1 MMVSLTVR
9 LMKRKWRNN
18 LYFITIGMSVDFKKY
33 NEKMKSIER
42 GIEQIMNDAIKENKE
57 ALEMKKES
65 EGTITELKKELE
77 RYRNARKVT
86 EDMLERQTKEMNNMN
101 KQVSE
106 VENKIYLDT
115 QEEIAKIQEKIE
127 EAKMNSNYAIETN
140 KRIDT
145 LKGLIKDQAMMK
157 GQVY

>member
-1 MMVSLTVR
+1 MVSLTVR

-18 LYFITIGMSVDFKKY
+18 LYFITIRMSVDFKKY

-65 EGTITELKKELE
+65 EGTIMELNKELE

-140 KRIDT
+140 KHIDT
-145 LKGLIKDQAMMK
+145 LKGLLKDQAMMK

>member
-1 MMVSLTVR
+1 MVSLTVR

-127 EAKMNSNYAIETN
+127 EAKMNSSYAIETN

>member
-1 MMVSLTVR
+1 
-9 LMKRKWRNN
+9 MKRKWRNN

-127 EAKMNSNYAIETN
+127 EAKMNSSYAIETN

>member
-1 MMVSLTVR
+1 
-9 LMKRKWRNN
+9 MKRNN

-57 ALEMKKES
+57 ALEMKKKS

-77 RYRNARKVT
+77 R
-86 EDMLERQTKEMNNMN
+86 QIG
-101 KQVSE
+101 E
-106 VENKIYLDT
+106 VENKIYMDT
-115 QEEIAKIQEKIE
+115 RDEMAMIEVKIE

-140 KRIDT
+140 KLIDT
-145 LKGLIKDQAMMK
+145 MKGLIKDQAMMK

>member
-1 MMVSLTVR
+1 MVSLTVR
-9 LMKRKWRNN
+9 LMKRKLRNN
-18 LYFITIGMSVDFKKY
+18 LYFITIRMSVDFKKY

-77 RYRNARKVT
+77 RYKNARKVT

-140 KRIDT
+140 KRIGT
-145 LKGLIKDQAMMK
+145 LKGLLKDQAMMK

>member
-1 MMVSLTVR
+1 MVSLTVR

>member
-1 MMVSLTVR
+1 MVSLTVR

-65 EGTITELKKELE
+65 EGTIMELNKELE

-115 QEEIAKIQEKIE
+115 QEEISKIQEKIE

-145 LKGLIKDQAMMK
+145 LKGLIKDQALMK

>member
-1 MMVSLTVR
+1 MVSLTVR
-9 LMKRKWRNN
+9 LMKRKLRNN
-18 LYFITIGMSVDFKKY
+18 LYFITIRMSVDFKKY

-77 RYRNARKVT
+77 RYKNARKVT

-145 LKGLIKDQAMMK
+145 LKGLLKDQAMMK

>member
-1 MMVSLTVR
+1 MVSLTVR
-9 LMKRKWRNN
+9 LMKRKLRNN
-18 LYFITIGMSVDFKKY
+18 LYFITIRMSVDFKKY

-65 EGTITELKKELE
+65 EGTIMELKKELE
-77 RYRNARKVT
+77 RYKNARKVT

-145 LKGLIKDQAMMK
+145 LKGLLKDQAMMK

>member
-1 MMVSLTVR
+1 MVSLTVR
-9 LMKRKWRNN
+9 LMKRKLRNN
-18 LYFITIGMSVDFKKY
+18 LYFITIRMSVDFKKY

-77 RYRNARKVT
+77 RYKNARKVT

-127 EAKMNSNYAIETN
+127 EAKMNSSYAIETN

-145 LKGLIKDQAMMK
+145 LKGLLKDQAMMK

>member
-1 MMVSLTVR
+1 
-9 LMKRKWRNN
+9 MKRKWRNN

-42 GIEQIMNDAIKENKE
+42 GIEQIMNDAIKENKD
-57 ALEMKKES
+57 ALEMKRES

-77 RYRNARKVT
+77 RYRNVRKVT

-106 VENKIYLDT
+106 VERKIYLDT

-127 EAKMNSNYAIETN
+127 EVKIRA
-140 KRIDT
+140 
-145 LKGLIKDQAMMK
+145 
-157 GQVY
+157 

>member
-1 MMVSLTVR
+1 
-9 LMKRKWRNN
+9 
-18 LYFITIGMSVDFKKY
+18 MSVDFKKY

-77 RYRNARKVT
+77 RYKNARKVT

-101 KQVSE
+101 KQVSL
-106 VENKIYLDT
+106 YWC
-115 QEEIAKIQEKIE
+115 
-127 EAKMNSNYAIETN
+127 
-140 KRIDT
+140 
-145 LKGLIKDQAMMK
+145 
-157 GQVY
+157 

>member
-1 MMVSLTVR
+1 MVSLTVR

-57 ALEMKKES
+57 ALEMKRES

-115 QEEIAKIQEKIE
+115 QEEISKIQEKIE